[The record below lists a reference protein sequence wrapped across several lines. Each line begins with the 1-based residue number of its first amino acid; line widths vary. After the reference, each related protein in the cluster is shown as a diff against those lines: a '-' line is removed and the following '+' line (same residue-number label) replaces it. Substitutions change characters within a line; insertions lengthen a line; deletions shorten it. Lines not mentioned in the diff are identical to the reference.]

1 VSGPR
6 QSGPLPSGPL
16 RFGCALSLS
25 KGSQRQAELGFALS
39 LSKGALRQAQRT
51 SGSLRPRIGAA
62 ACSLVVLVALLLI
75 SGCVAAPSGPTGQR
89 KSDPAGYTG
98 GSSLPE
104 PYEMP
109 EIALTDTS
117 GRPYNLATTPSK
129 PVTLLFFGYIHC
141 PDVCI
146 AVLSDVA
153 LALQRL
159 SPADRDQIQFIFVTT
174 DPARDK
180 EKQIRRY
187 LDRFNPSFVGL
198 TGSLSTIKRAATQ
211 VGVDIEGVKK
221 LPSGGYEVGHSAQVI
236 GFSRNSGVVIWTPGT
251 PIAALKHDFTLLVK
265 RSR

>member
-1 VSGPR
+1 VSGPVR
-6 QSGPLPSGPL
+6 PGPKWMSTAA
-16 RFGCALSLS
+16 RSLM
-25 KGSQRQAELGFALS
+25 A
-39 LSKGALRQAQRT
+39 
-51 SGSLRPRIGAA
+51 I
-62 ACSLVVLVALLLI
+62 VVLLLV
-75 SGCVAAPSGPTGQR
+75 SGCIAAPSGPSGQR
-89 KSDPAGYTG
+89 NADPAGYTG

-104 PYEMP
+104 PYLMP
-109 EIALTDTS
+109 EVSLTDTS

-129 PVTLLFFGYIHC
+129 PVTLLFFGYTHC
-141 PDVCI
+141 PDICV

-153 LALQRL
+153 LAMQRL
-159 SPADRDQIQFIFVTT
+159 SAADRDQIQFIFVTT

-198 TGSLSTIKRAATQ
+198 TGTLSMIKTAATE

-236 GFSRNSGVVIWTPGT
+236 GFSRNSGVVLWTPGT
-251 PIAALKHDFTLLVK
+251 PIAALKHDFALLVE